1 CHPMSDPGE
10 VGRTVSI
17 GRPIANT
24 TVYLLGRHGEPVP
37 VGVTGELCTGGAG
50 LARAYW
56 NRPAL
61 TAERFV
67 PDATS
72 GTPGARLYR
81 TGDLARH
88 LPDGRL
94 EFLGRRD
101 QQVKIRGF
109 RIEPGEVEVAMV
121 EHPAVAEAAAVV
133 RDDEGVG
140 RRLVGYAVAQPGSAL
155 TTESLGAFLRER
167 LPAHLVPGA
176 LVLLPELPLT
186 PNGKVDRR
194 ALPAPEGRP
203 AERELVAPR
212 TPVEAA
218 VAEIWAELL
227 RTGPL
232 GIDDDFFELGG
243 HSLLATRVVS
253 RLKERFAVDLP
264 LRALFE
270 APTVAGLAALVA
282 GLERSREEALVPGE
296 TGPAPLSFGQ
306 QRLWF
311 LDRLEPGSSA
321 YNVPVAVRL
330 TGALEVEPLRRALEE
345 IVRRHAVLRTRFRE
359 IDGEPVQEAVAPPP
373 LGLPPLALPTVD
385 LGALPAER
393 QAAAARRVVREEGAR
408 PFDLAAAP
416 LLRGLLVRLGPS
428 RSSGHPS
435 GHSSGPFSDEHVL
448 ALTLHHIASDGWSL
462 SILTRELTALYAAFA
477 AGRPSPLP
485 ELPVQYADFARWQR
499 RRLSGEALEAEVD
512 HWRGRL
518 AGVPVLELPTDR
530 PRPRVAGTRG
540 AARTVDLDEGLGE
553 ELLALGRLAG
563 ATPFVLLLAAF
574 EVLLHRHAGQDDLTV
589 GTPVAGRLRTEVEP
603 LIGFFVNTLVLRA
616 RMAGDPSFAD
626 HLAATRDAALDAFAH
641 QEVPFERLVE
651 ALEPQRRMDRSP
663 LFQVMFAF
671 QNAPRERL
679 ALGGVALAPFR
690 VEGTT
695 AKFDLTLAMVER
707 GGGLGGTL
715 EYRTDLFD
723 ETTIERLLGHWR
735 TLLAGIVAH
744 PEARLSSLPL
754 LSEAERRQV
763 LEEWNATSTAYPREA
778 TIHGLF
784 AAQAAATPES
794 VAVVFAGRELRYREL
809 ASASRRLARRLRAAG
824 VGPEVRVGL
833 WMERSLELP
842 VALLAVLEAG
852 GAYVPLDPDYPA
864 ERLAFMMADAGLSVL
879 LAQGALVDRLPPHE
893 LPVVLLEEGGEATD
907 DPSADDLVPH
917 LEPSA
922 TGPESLAYI
931 MYTSGST
938 GRPNGVCVP
947 HRGVVRLVRET
958 GYAALGA
965 DEVFLQLAPVSFDAS
980 TLEVWGPL
988 LNGGRLVVMPP
999 GPPSLAELARVI
1011 GEEGVSTLWLTAGLF
1026 HQVVEEDVASLR
1038 GLRQLLAGGDV
1049 LAPPQV
1055 RRFLEAVPGCRLING
1070 YGPTENTTFTCCHPM
1085 SDPGEVGRTVS
1096 IGRPIA
1102 NTTVYLL
1109 GRHGE
1114 PVPVGVTGELCTGG

>member
-109 RIEPGEVEVAMV
+109 RIEPGEVEAAMV
-121 EHPAVAEAAAVV
+121 EHPEVAEAAAVV
-133 RDDEGVG
+133 REDEGVG

-155 TTESLGAFLRER
+155 TAESLGAFLRQR

-227 RTGPL
+227 STGPL

-270 APTVAGLAALVA
+270 APTVAGLAVLVE

-311 LDRLEPGSSA
+311 LDRLEPGSPA

-330 TGALEVEPLRRALEE
+330 TGALAVEPLRRALEE

-359 IDGEPVQEAVAPPP
+359 VDGEPVQEAVAA
-373 LGLPPLALPTVD
+373 PPLALPTVD
-385 LGALPAER
+385 LGALSAER
-393 QAAAARRVVREEGAR
+393 QAAAVRRVVREEGGR

-416 LLRGLLVRLGPS
+416 LLRGLLVRLGP
-428 RSSGHPS
+428 GHPS
-435 GHSSGPFSDEHVL
+435 GRPSGENVL

-485 ELPVQYADFARWQR
+485 ALPVQYADFARWQR

-518 AGVPVLELPTDR
+518 AGAPALELPTDR

-540 AARTVDLDEGLGE
+540 AARTVDLGEGLGE
-553 ELLALGRLAG
+553 ELLALGRRAG

-574 EVLLHRHAGQDDLTV
+574 EVLLHRYAGQDDFAV
-589 GTPVAGRLRTEVEP
+589 GTPVAGRLRMEVEP

-626 HLAATRDAALDAFAH
+626 HLVVTRDAALDAFAH

-679 ALGGVALAPFR
+679 ALGGVELAPFR

-723 ETTIERLLGHWR
+723 EATIERLLGHWR
-735 TLLAGIVAH
+735 TLLAGIVAE

-754 LSEAERRQV
+754 LSGAERRQV
-763 LEEWNATSTAYPREA
+763 LEEWNATSTPYPREA

-809 ASASRRLARRLRAAG
+809 AAASRRLARRLRSAG

-879 LAQGALVDRLPPHE
+879 LAQGSLMDRLPPHE
-893 LPVVLLEEGGEATD
+893 LPVVLLEEGEAAAEGAATD
-907 DPSADDLVPH
+907 GLVPH
-917 LEPSA
+917 LEPSV

-965 DEVFLQLAPVSFDAS
+965 DEV
-980 TLEVWGPL
+980 
-988 LNGGRLVVMPP
+988 
-999 GPPSLAELARVI
+999 
-1011 GEEGVSTLWLTAGLF
+1011 
-1026 HQVVEEDVASLR
+1026 
-1038 GLRQLLAGGDV
+1038 
-1049 LAPPQV
+1049 
-1055 RRFLEAVPGCRLING
+1055 
-1070 YGPTENTTFTCCHPM
+1070 
-1085 SDPGEVGRTVS
+1085 
-1096 IGRPIA
+1096 
-1102 NTTVYLL
+1102 
-1109 GRHGE
+1109 
-1114 PVPVGVTGELCTGG
+1114 